1 MKNKKRKDMTDQEF
15 AKYWSGQ
22 LDFVQ
27 QSLTDEEIPENVKE
41 ILGEWLMDRAKEIL
55 PKDKE
60 QDNGKTI

>member
-27 QSLTDEEIPENVKE
+27 QSLSDEEIPENVKE

>member
-27 QSLTDEEIPENVKE
+27 QSLSDEEIPENVKE

-55 PKDKE
+55 PKDK
-60 QDNGKTI
+60 DNNNE

>member
-1 MKNKKRKDMTDQEF
+1 MKNKKRKEMTDQEF

-27 QSLTDEEIPENVKE
+27 QSLSDKDVPENVKE

-55 PKDKE
+55 PKDKDKE
-60 QDNGKTI
+60 QGNG

>member
-15 AKYWSGQ
+15 AKYWSKQ